1 MEKNEVTVTV
11 VDVKGGFWKR
21 NWKKFAIGAGGVVCL
36 AAGAFIALKHG
47 NKTEGIS
54 EMVQNLGETATSAV
68 ETTVDTVSSVQ

>member
-1 MEKNEVTVTV
+1 MEKTNEVAV
-11 VDVKGGFWKR
+11 VEEVKVGFWKK

-68 ETTVDTVSSVQ
+68 DTTVNTVSSVQ